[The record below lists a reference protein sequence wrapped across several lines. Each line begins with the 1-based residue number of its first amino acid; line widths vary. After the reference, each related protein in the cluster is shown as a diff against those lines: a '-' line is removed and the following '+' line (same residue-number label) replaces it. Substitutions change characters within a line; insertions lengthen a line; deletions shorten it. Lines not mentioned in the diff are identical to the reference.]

1 MTWRPGCGGVLASP
15 PAVQRHAALDRGVWG
30 VSAQGCVAPKS
41 TPVSRGTDFIFVLFI
56 TPGRSTALCW
66 ASPAGPVT
74 QARPWANL
82 PTLTTAPFTDVGHG
96 THMLTPPEETQVP
109 LRVRTDCR
117 VCLKAGAP
125 GRAGE
130 RRWARPQVARRGEGR
145 GRPLQPQRAPGER
158 AWGPGLAPAT
168 RRAAPPHQAATGLW
182 PCPLAQGAGPGSP
195 RGLCGHLRGP
205 SGDPTPLCHPRG
217 PTGALRGNSLDQDT
231 GNRSSENQIAN
242 DLD

>member
-41 TPVSRGTDFIFVLFI
+41 TPVSRGTDFIFVPFI

-145 GRPLQPQRAPGER
+145 GRPLQPQPRGREPGAPGWPLPPAGQPLHTR
-158 AWGPGLAPAT
+158 QRQACGPVPWLREPAREARGVSVGT
-168 RRAAPPHQAATGLW
+168 CGGPPE
-182 PCPLAQGAGPGSP
+182 
-195 RGLCGHLRGP
+195 
-205 SGDPTPLCHPRG
+205 TPLPSATLADPREHFG
-217 PTGALRGNSLDQDT
+217 EIVWIKIREIDPLKTK
-231 GNRSSENQIAN
+231 
-242 DLD
+242 

>member
-66 ASPAGPVT
+66 ASPVGPVT

-109 LRVRTDCR
+109 LQVRTDCL

-145 GRPLQPQRAPGER
+145 GRPLQPQPRGREPGAPG
-158 AWGPGLAPAT
+158 WPLPPAGQPLHT
-168 RRAAPPHQAATGLW
+168 RRRQACGPVPWLREPAREAHGVSVGTCGGPPE
-182 PCPLAQGAGPGSP
+182 
-195 RGLCGHLRGP
+195 
-205 SGDPTPLCHPRG
+205 TPLPSATLADPREHFG
-217 PTGALRGNSLDQDT
+217 EIVWIKIREIDPLKTK
-231 GNRSSENQIAN
+231 
-242 DLD
+242 

>member
-66 ASPAGPVT
+66 ASPVGPVT

-145 GRPLQPQRAPGER
+145 GRPLQPQPRGREPGAPG
-158 AWGPGLAPAT
+158 WPLPPAGQPLHT
-168 RRAAPPHQAATGLW
+168 RRRQACGPVPWLREPAREAHVVSVGTCGGPPE
-182 PCPLAQGAGPGSP
+182 
-195 RGLCGHLRGP
+195 
-205 SGDPTPLCHPRG
+205 TPLPSATLADPREHFG
-217 PTGALRGNSLDQDT
+217 EIVWIKIREIDPLKTK
-231 GNRSSENQIAN
+231 
-242 DLD
+242 

>member
-41 TPVSRGTDFIFVLFI
+41 TPVSRGTDFIFVPFI
-56 TPGRSTALCW
+56 MPGRSTALCW

-82 PTLTTAPFTDVGHG
+82 PTLTTAPFTDVGHR
-96 THMLTPPEETQVP
+96 THILTPPEETQVP

-145 GRPLQPQRAPGER
+145 GRPLQPQPRGREPGAPG
-158 AWGPGLAPAT
+158 WPLPPAGQPLHT
-168 RRAAPPHQAATGLW
+168 RRRRACGPVPWLREPAREARGVSVGTCGGPPE
-182 PCPLAQGAGPGSP
+182 
-195 RGLCGHLRGP
+195 
-205 SGDPTPLCHPRG
+205 TPLPSATLADPQEHFGEIVWIKIREIDPLK
-217 PTGALRGNSLDQDT
+217 TK
-231 GNRSSENQIAN
+231 
-242 DLD
+242 

>member
-145 GRPLQPQRAPGER
+145 GRPLQPQPRGREPGAPG
-158 AWGPGLAPAT
+158 WPLPPTGQPLHT
-168 RRAAPPHQAATGLW
+168 RRRQPVALS
-182 PCPLAQGAGPGSP
+182 PGSGSRP
-195 RGLCGHLRGP
+195 GKPVGSLWALA
-205 SGDPTPLCHPRG
+205 
-217 PTGALRGNSLDQDT
+217 GALRRPHSPLPPSQTHGST
-231 GNRSSENQIAN
+231 SGK
-242 DLD
+242 

>member
-66 ASPAGPVT
+66 ASPVGPVT

-168 RRAAPPHQAATGLW
+168 RRAAPPHQAATACGPVPWLRE
-182 PCPLAQGAGPGSP
+182 PAREARGVSVGTCGGPLE
-195 RGLCGHLRGP
+195 
-205 SGDPTPLCHPRG
+205 TPLPSATLADPREHFG
-217 PTGALRGNSLDQDT
+217 EIVWIKIQEIDPLKTK
-231 GNRSSENQIAN
+231 
-242 DLD
+242 

>member
-1 MTWRPGCGGVLASP
+1 M
-15 PAVQRHAALDRGVWG
+15 
-30 VSAQGCVAPKS
+30 SAQGCVAPKS

-145 GRPLQPQRAPGER
+145 GRPLQPQPRGREPGAPG
-158 AWGPGLAPAT
+158 WPLPPARQPLHT
-168 RRAAPPHQAATGLW
+168 RRRQACGPVPWLREPAREARGVSVGTCGGPPE
-182 PCPLAQGAGPGSP
+182 
-195 RGLCGHLRGP
+195 
-205 SGDPTPLCHPRG
+205 TPLPSATLADPQEHFGEIVWIKIREIDPLK
-217 PTGALRGNSLDQDT
+217 TK
-231 GNRSSENQIAN
+231 
-242 DLD
+242 

>member
-66 ASPAGPVT
+66 ASPVGPVT

-145 GRPLQPQRAPGER
+145 GRPLQPQPRGREPGAPG
-158 AWGPGLAPAT
+158 WPLPPAGQPLHT
-168 RRAAPPHQAATGLW
+168 RRRQACGPVPWLREPAREARGVSVGTCGGPPE
-182 PCPLAQGAGPGSP
+182 
-195 RGLCGHLRGP
+195 
-205 SGDPTPLCHPRG
+205 TPLPSATLADPREHFG
-217 PTGALRGNSLDQDT
+217 EIVWIKIREIDPLKTK
-231 GNRSSENQIAN
+231 
-242 DLD
+242 

>member
-1 MTWRPGCGGVLASP
+1 M
-15 PAVQRHAALDRGVWG
+15 
-30 VSAQGCVAPKS
+30 SAQGCVAPKS

-66 ASPAGPVT
+66 ASPVGPVT

-145 GRPLQPQRAPGER
+145 GRPLQPQPRGREPGAPGWPLPPAGQPLHTRQRQACGPVPWLREP
-158 AWGPGLAPAT
+158 AWEARGVSVGTCGGPPE
-168 RRAAPPHQAATGLW
+168 
-182 PCPLAQGAGPGSP
+182 
-195 RGLCGHLRGP
+195 
-205 SGDPTPLCHPRG
+205 TPLPSATLADPREHFG
-217 PTGALRGNSLDQDT
+217 EIVWIKIREIDPLKTK
-231 GNRSSENQIAN
+231 
-242 DLD
+242 

>member
-1 MTWRPGCGGVLASP
+1 M
-15 PAVQRHAALDRGVWG
+15 
-30 VSAQGCVAPKS
+30 SAQGCVAPKS
-41 TPVSRGTDFIFVLFI
+41 TPVSRGTDFIFVPFI

-66 ASPAGPVT
+66 ASPVGPVT

-168 RRAAPPHQAATGLW
+168 RRAAPPHQAATA
-182 PCPLAQGAGPGSP
+182 CGPVPWLREPAREAHGVSV
-195 RGLCGHLRGP
+195 GTCGGP
-205 SGDPTPLCHPRG
+205 PETPLPSATLADPREHFG
-217 PTGALRGNSLDQDT
+217 EIVWIKIREIDPLKTK
-231 GNRSSENQIAN
+231 
-242 DLD
+242 

>member
-1 MTWRPGCGGVLASP
+1 M
-15 PAVQRHAALDRGVWG
+15 
-30 VSAQGCVAPKS
+30 SAQGCVAPKS

-66 ASPAGPVT
+66 ASPVGPVT

-168 RRAAPPHQAATGLW
+168 RRAAPPHQVATA
-182 PCPLAQGAGPGSP
+182 CGPVP
-195 RGLCGHLRGP
+195 WLREPAREARGVSVGTCGGP
-205 SGDPTPLCHPRG
+205 PETPLPSATLADPREHFG
-217 PTGALRGNSLDQDT
+217 EIVWIKIREIDPLKTK
-231 GNRSSENQIAN
+231 
-242 DLD
+242 

>member
-66 ASPAGPVT
+66 ASPVGPVT

-145 GRPLQPQRAPGER
+145 GRPLQPQPRGREPGAPG
-158 AWGPGLAPAT
+158 WPLPPARQPLHT
-168 RRAAPPHQAATGLW
+168 RRRQPVALS
-182 PCPLAQGAGPGSP
+182 PGSGSRTGKP
-195 RGLCGHLRGP
+195 VGSLWALA
-205 SGDPTPLCHPRG
+205 
-217 PTGALRGNSLDQDT
+217 GALRRPHSPLPPSQTHGST
-231 GNRSSENQIAN
+231 SGK
-242 DLD
+242 

>member
-1 MTWRPGCGGVLASP
+1 MTWCPGCGGVLASP

-66 ASPAGPVT
+66 ASPVGPVT

-145 GRPLQPQRAPGER
+145 GRPLQPQPRGREPGAPG
-158 AWGPGLAPAT
+158 WPLLPTGQPLHT
-168 RRAAPPHQAATGLW
+168 RRRQACGPVPWLREPAREARGVSVGTCGGPPE
-182 PCPLAQGAGPGSP
+182 
-195 RGLCGHLRGP
+195 
-205 SGDPTPLCHPRG
+205 TPLPSATLADPREHFG
-217 PTGALRGNSLDQDT
+217 EIVWIKIREIDPLKTK
-231 GNRSSENQIAN
+231 
-242 DLD
+242 